1 MNVLSLFDGMSCGQ
15 IAFDKLGIKF
25 DGVKNKYYAAEIK
38 KSGIKV
44 TKYNYPNT
52 IHIGDVTKI
61 SYKEGILY
69 TENGEYEVGRI
80 DYLIGGSPCQDFSFA
95 KLNNSKYG
103 LEGDKSKLFYEYLRL
118 LKEIN
123 PKYFLL
129 ENVRMKEDSKKQLD
143 KYLGVEGRFIN
154 SIDFSFQNRPR
165 FYWTNMDI
173 LDYEPLSIS
182 FQDYKDTDEDYCDK
196 FKVKPTPSRIKMWNN
211 GKGESSFLRCC
222 ANVTNS
228 DKVYCLTRKQDRNPN
243 SGLVEHKDFCRYLTQ
258 RELEAAQTV
267 PRGYTDILSY
277 SQAQDVLGDGWTVDV
292 IKHILKS
299 SLVESKKAT
308 KTEEVIKIEKVKLG
322 KCEVEQLKFCI

>member
-69 TENGEYEVGRI
+69 TENGEHEVGEI
-80 DYLIGGSPCQDFSFA
+80 DYLIGGSPCQDFSLG
-95 KLNNSKYG
+95 KVLYIKENKYG
-103 LEGDKSKLFYEYLRL
+103 LKGDKSKLFYEYLRL

-129 ENVRMKEDSKKQLD
+129 ENVKMKQESKNQLD
-143 KYLGVEGRFIN
+143 SYLGVEGVYIN

-165 FYWTNMDI
+165 FYWTNIDI
-173 LDYEPLSIS
+173 SPYENKNIS
-182 FQDYKDTDEDYCDK
+182 FQDYKDINEEYCDK
-196 FKVKPTPSRIKMWNN
+196 FKVKPTPSRIRMWNN
-211 GKGESSFLRCC
+211 GNGRAKGYGC
-222 ANVTNS
+222 ANVTYS
-228 DKVYCLTRKQDRNPN
+228 DKVFCLTRKQDRNYN
-243 SGLVEHKDFCRYLTQ
+243 SGLVQHKDFCRYLTQ

-299 SLVESKKAT
+299 SFV
-308 KTEEVIKIEKVKLG
+308 KTEEAIKIEKVKLG
-322 KCEVEQLKFCI
+322 KCEVEQMKFCI